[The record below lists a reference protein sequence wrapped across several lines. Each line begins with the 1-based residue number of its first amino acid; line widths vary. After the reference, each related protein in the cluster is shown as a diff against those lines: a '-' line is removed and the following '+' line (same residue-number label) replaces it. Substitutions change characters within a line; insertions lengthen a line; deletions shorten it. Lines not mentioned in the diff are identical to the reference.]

1 MSVDIT
7 SVMGMNTSQ
16 PPYLASDP
24 MGASALPNKHLLGIE
39 GLNRPTIT
47 SLLDRAN
54 QFANLPAREQLSH
67 LKGITVFTIFF
78 ENSTRTR
85 VSFDLAARKMGAS
98 VVNVPV
104 ATSSIKKGESLIDT
118 AVTLNAMH
126 PDILVMRHHNSG
138 ASLLLSKYVNAAVIN
153 AGDGRHEHPTQALLD
168 ALTIRRRVGYIEGLN
183 IAICGDIA
191 NSRVARSNI
200 HLLSILG
207 ANIRVISPTT
217 LVPTHITE
225 MGVELYHDMEEGL
238 QGTDI
243 VMLLRLQQ
251 ERMQGAETP
260 SQREYFRR
268 YGLTREKLSLANPK
282 ALIMHPGPMNR
293 GVEISSELA
302 DDVER
307 SLITAQ
313 VEMGVAIRMACLEA
327 LAFGLTKPDQRN
339 MK

>member
-1 MSVDIT
+1 
-7 SVMGMNTSQ
+7 MGSRNRQ
-16 PPYLASDP
+16 DKGLAQADDQLGFAP
-24 MGASALPNKHLLGIE
+24 LPDKHLLGIE
-39 GLNRPTIT
+39 GLQRPLVEAI
-47 SLLDRAN
+47 LDRAN
-54 QFANLPAREQLSH
+54 SFADLPTRENLSH
-67 LKGITVFTIFF
+67 LKGVTVFTIFF

-126 PDILVMRHHNSG
+126 PDILVMRHQNSG
-138 ASLLLSKYVNAAVIN
+138 ASLLLSNYVDAAVIN

-168 ALTIRRRVGYIEGLN
+168 ALTIRRRLGHIEGLN

-207 ANIRVISPTT
+207 ANIRLISPAT
-217 LVPTHITE
+217 LLPQQITE
-225 MGVELYHDMEEGL
+225 MGVTVHHDMAEGL
-238 QGTDI
+238 EGTDI

-260 SQREYFRR
+260 SQREYFHR
-268 YGLTREKLSLANPK
+268 YGLTREKLALAKPE

-307 SLITAQ
+307 SLITTQ
-313 VEMGVAIRMACLEA
+313 VEIGVAVRMACLES
-327 LAFGLTKPDQRN
+327 LAAGILGKV
-339 MK
+339 KS

>member
-1 MSVDIT
+1 
-7 SVMGMNTSQ
+7 MGVNKTKSKSD
-16 PPYLASDP
+16 AADP
-24 MGASALPNKHLLGIE
+24 MAATALPEKHLLGIQ
-39 GLNRPTIT
+39 GLDRVIIT
-47 SLLDRAN
+47 SLLDRAHS
-54 QFANLPAREQLSH
+54 FADLPAREQLTH

-126 PDILVMRHHNSG
+126 PDILVMRHQNSG
-138 ASLLLSKYVNAAVIN
+138 ASLLLSQYVNAAVIN

-168 ALTIRRRVGYIEGLN
+168 ALTIQRRLGYIEGLN
-183 IAICGDIA
+183 IAICGDVA

-207 ANIRVISPTT
+207 ANIRIISPTT
-217 LVPTHITE
+217 LVPKEITE
-225 MGVELYHDMEEGL
+225 MGVDLYHNMEDGL

-260 SQREYFRR
+260 SQREYFHR
-268 YGLTREKLSLANPK
+268 YGLTREKLDLANPG

-307 SLITAQ
+307 SLITTQ

-327 LAFGLTKPDQRN
+327 LAFGLTRADESKDQGKR
-339 MK
+339 

>member
-1 MSVDIT
+1 
-7 SVMGMNTSQ
+7 MGVSKSKSKSDAT
-16 PPYLASDP
+16 DP
-24 MGASALPNKHLLGIE
+24 MAAIALPDKHLLGIE
-39 GLNRPTIT
+39 GLDRPTVT
-47 SLLDRAN
+47 SLLARAHS
-54 QFANLPAREQLSH
+54 FADLAPREQLTH
-67 LKGITVFTIFF
+67 LKGLTVFTIFF

-126 PDILVMRHHNSG
+126 PDILVMRHQNSG

-168 ALTIRRRVGYIEGLN
+168 ALTIQRRLGYIEGLN

-217 LVPTHITE
+217 LVPKHITE
-225 MGVELYHDMEEGL
+225 MGVDLYHDLEEGL
-238 QGTDI
+238 HGVDI

-260 SQREYFRR
+260 SQREYFHR
-268 YGLTREKLSLANPK
+268 YGLTREKLSLANPE

-307 SLITAQ
+307 SLITTQ

-327 LAFGLTKPDQRN
+327 LAFGLISRENKDKAQGIS
-339 MK
+339 

>member
-1 MSVDIT
+1 M
-7 SVMGMNTSQ
+7 VMGNQNRPDT
-16 PPYLASDP
+16 
-24 MGASALPNKHLLGIE
+24 GSAQADDLLGFAPLPDKHLLGIE
-39 GLNRPTIT
+39 GLKRPVVEAI
-47 SLLDRAN
+47 LDRAN
-54 QFANLPAREQLSH
+54 SFADLPPRESLNH
-67 LKGITVFTIFF
+67 LKGVTVFTIFF
-78 ENSTRTR
+78 ENSTRTK

-126 PDILVMRHHNSG
+126 PDILVMRHQNSG
-138 ASLLLSKYVNAAVIN
+138 ASLLLSNYVDAAVIN

-168 ALTIRRRVGYIEGLN
+168 ALTIRRRLGHIEGLN

-207 ANIRVISPTT
+207 ANIRLISPTT
-217 LVPTHITE
+217 LLPQDITE
-225 MGVELYHDMEEGL
+225 MGVTVYHDMAEGL
-238 QGTDI
+238 KGTDI

-260 SQREYFRR
+260 SQREYFHR
-268 YGLTREKLSLANPK
+268 YGLTREKLALAKPE

-307 SLITAQ
+307 SLITTQ
-313 VEMGVAIRMACLEA
+313 VEIGVAVRMACLES
-327 LAFGLTKPDQRN
+327 LAAGVLGRTKP
-339 MK
+339 